1 MHTKI
6 KDCQTIAEL
15 TVLESSNTLSE
26 AEQRLVFGRKM
37 EIFQRIR
44 EWRIENE
51 RLGLVAD
58 LSDTWT
64 PEQRER
70 FVYDWQNDEPLL
82 EVGGGQKRSY
92 DEMNDGATDEVSDNY
107 FTVINVYASESQ
119 TVPNHGCGSGFQAI
133 LNYLEYWSEDHCA

>member
-1 MHTKI
+1 VFIALIRDNTVDMDTKI

-15 TVLESSNTLSE
+15 TALERLNTLSE
-26 AEQRLVFGRKM
+26 AEQRLVFEKKM

-64 PEQRER
+64 PEQRAR
-70 FVYDWQNDEPLL
+70 FLYDWQNDEPLL
-82 EVGGGQKRSY
+82 QVGCGQKRSY
-92 DEMNDGATDEVSDNY
+92 DEMNDGAID
-107 FTVINVYASESQ
+107 ARL
-119 TVPNHGCGSGFQAI
+119 AI
-133 LNYLEYWSEDHCA
+133 IILL

>member
-1 MHTKI
+1 MDTKI

-15 TVLESSNTLSE
+15 TALVRLNTLSE
-26 AEQRLVFGRKM
+26 AEQRFVFEKKM

-51 RLGLVAD
+51 RLWLVTD

-70 FVYDWQNDEPLL
+70 FVYDWRNDEPLL
-82 EVGGGQKRSY
+82 QVGCGQKRSC
-92 DEMNDGATDEVSDNY
+92 DEMNDGAIDEVSDNY
-107 FTVINVYASESQ
+107 FTVRNVK
-119 TVPNHGCGSGFQAI
+119 
-133 LNYLEYWSEDHCA
+133 

>member
-1 MHTKI
+1 MDTKI

-26 AEQRLVFGRKM
+26 AEQRLVFEKKM

-51 RLGLVAD
+51 RLGPVAD

-70 FVYDWQNDEPLL
+70 FLYDCC
-82 EVGGGQKRSY
+82 RSVV
-92 DEMNDGATDEVSDNY
+92 DRKDLMMK
-107 FTVINVYASESQ
+107 
-119 TVPNHGCGSGFQAI
+119 
-133 LNYLEYWSEDHCA
+133 

>member
-1 MHTKI
+1 MDTKI

-26 AEQRLVFGRKM
+26 TEQRLVFEKKM

-70 FVYDWQNDEPLL
+70 FVYDWQNDEPFLQ
-82 EVGGGQKRSY
+82 VGGGQKISY

-107 FTVINVYASESQ
+107 FTVTYVKQVKVKQFRTTGVDQASRL
-119 TVPNHGCGSGFQAI
+119 F
-133 LNYLEYWSEDHCA
+133 